1 MDLSAGSEF
10 LAAIT
15 IETVSVMGGDTVNHT
30 ASHPRGQLAMKG
42 QRVEISIIDLAN
54 ATPMSVQRIRIVSRV
69 EPGDAISDAAYVARR
84 HPDEELPVGNHI
96 VER

>member
-54 ATPMSVQRIRIVSRV
+54 ATPMSVQRIRIVKWMDLLENRMSFRIAFQLQ
-69 EPGDAISDAAYVARR
+69 E
-84 HPDEELPVGNHI
+84 
-96 VER
+96 